1 MGDSG
6 LHVHEHPCGARR
18 GCSGIQAHGDRIEGV
33 AGVHAPAFVER
44 RSATSSGDRRAPASG
59 AAAGSDPPPPSPP
72 RERQAEVPR
81 PASTG
86 RPFAEALGDML
97 TSYLGEAPEGPSVTT
112 TTLDDAIGKQ
122 AEVEAAIAELDAL

>member
-1 MGDSG
+1 MRPHQEIAE
-6 LHVHEHPCGARR
+6 LQRAEP
-18 GCSGIQAHGDRIEGV
+18 QPE
-33 AGVHAPAFVER
+33 
-44 RSATSSGDRRAPASG
+44 ATP
-59 AAAGSDPPPPSPP
+59 PP

-97 TSYLGEAPEGPSVTT
+97 TSYLGEAPEGPSATT

>member
-1 MGDSG
+1 M
-6 LHVHEHPCGARR
+6 
-18 GCSGIQAHGDRIEGV
+18 
-33 AGVHAPAFVER
+33 
-44 RSATSSGDRRAPASG
+44 
-59 AAAGSDPPPPSPP
+59 
-72 RERQAEVPR
+72 PR